1 MAPWLYWCME
11 RRPPIARHG
20 QRHPRTKKIVGGVVV
35 EFGLVNT
42 QNDAPLYFLDRVLGA
57 PHPDWVNVNFFVGHL
72 HLELAPCQQCSWIGV
87 HKESCHRYG
96 ERPFRT
102 GSRSFS

>member
-20 QRHPRTKKIVGGVVV
+20 QRHPRTKKVTAVADGGVVV
-35 EFGLVNT
+35 VDTRNA
-42 QNDAPLYFLDRVLGA
+42 APLYFLDRVLGT
-57 PHPDWVNVNFFVGHL
+57 PNPDWINVNFFVGHL
-72 HLELAPCQQCSWIGV
+72 HLELAPCLHCQWIGV
-87 HKESCHRYG
+87 HRESCHRYG

-102 GSRSFS
+102 GLRSFS